1 MTNTIFYSNGFK
13 INGKLIPGFELQKGR
28 LIRIYIPNFDGD
40 NKFLGR
46 DLMFELIKH
55 FQNKIPKSPWAKDYS
70 QPRLW
75 EFLSPLTVEGY
86 LTGKMKIG
94 KNRARELS
102 QELQISLDHKL
113 DHLSFA
119 TRKALII
126 KAYFVNHDF
135 IIFDYYGVGAM
146 WIRFLEDVVNGEI
159 ENGKSAIAFDNLE
172 YTYENEPYGNIIPIK
187 IAITEPW

>member
-1 MTNTIFYSNGFK
+1 MTNTIFYSKGFK

-40 NKFLGR
+40 NKPLGSY
-46 DLMFELIKH
+46 LMFELIKY
-55 FQNKIPKSPWAKDYS
+55 FQNKIPKSPWAKDYW

-75 EFLSPLTVEGY
+75 ELLRPLTVERY

-102 QELQISLDHKL
+102 QGLQISLNDKL
-113 DHLSFA
+113 DYLSFSI
-119 TRKALII
+119 RKALII

-135 IIFDYYGVGAM
+135 IIFDYYGVDAM
-146 WIRFLEDVVNGEI
+146 GIRYLEDVVNGEI

-172 YTYENEPYGNIIPIK
+172 YACENEPYGNIIPIK
-187 IAITEPW
+187 IAITEPS